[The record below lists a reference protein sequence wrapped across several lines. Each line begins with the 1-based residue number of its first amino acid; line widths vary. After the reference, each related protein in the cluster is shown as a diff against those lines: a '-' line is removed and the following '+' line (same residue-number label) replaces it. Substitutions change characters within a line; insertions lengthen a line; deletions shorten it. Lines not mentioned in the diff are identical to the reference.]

1 MAKDDVF
8 GMYSKLLESEN
19 NNRPVKRNNF
29 DEEDGELFITS
40 KEIVKQKEEFEKATG
55 APADRD
61 GVIEEEAHFKRFTQR
76 RQHKYTE
83 SEMNQIRDSCR
94 NTIVHDY
101 GEFDIYHI
109 SDEERRKNDQL
120 AEISMKLARL
130 KRTYRRADQY
140 IEAMRIVYE
149 AWSILEKNNYLHTK
163 DEFFELVS
171 EGKIVSNRIIM
182 PKLKGMNRYNL
193 DLLIKYISNPDL
205 DASIF
210 RPKTTY
216 DDDFFSD
223 ETEEEQME
231 RLLSV
236 KEAESIL
243 NEDEVIDPPSIEV
256 NDMKRK
262 YVKGYNKSSR
272 SKKKKGSKKERL
284 LREGVG
290 ELLRKIENGRNYRDY
305 SSYMITTDLFHVEKE
320 KATIWDKHPMRG
332 SWSNEDDVR
341 MYELEI
347 QEAMMEEHPEDE
359 RYMTY
364 GDKELQKFFRISEEH
379 GVNIID
385 LRRKIDGTDDEI
397 SKKKLELSRKEN
409 KKIESALIQRI
420 TKLNQSKKFKKLTA
434 KAESALENYKEDT

>member
-1 MAKDDVF
+1 
-8 GMYSKLLESEN
+8 
-19 NNRPVKRNNF
+19 
-29 DEEDGELFITS
+29 
-40 KEIVKQKEEFEKATG
+40 
-55 APADRD
+55 
-61 GVIEEEAHFKRFTQR
+61 
-76 RQHKYTE
+76 
-83 SEMNQIRDSCR
+83 
-94 NTIVHDY
+94 
-101 GEFDIYHI
+101 
-109 SDEERRKNDQL
+109 
-120 AEISMKLARL
+120 
-130 KRTYRRADQY
+130 
-140 IEAMRIVYE
+140 
-149 AWSILEKNNYLHTK
+149 
-163 DEFFELVS
+163 
-171 EGKIVSNRIIM
+171 
-182 PKLKGMNRYNL
+182 
-193 DLLIKYISNPDL
+193 
-205 DASIF
+205 
-210 RPKTTY
+210 
-216 DDDFFSD
+216 
-223 ETEEEQME
+223 ME

-332 SWSNEDDVR
+332 SWSNSDDVR